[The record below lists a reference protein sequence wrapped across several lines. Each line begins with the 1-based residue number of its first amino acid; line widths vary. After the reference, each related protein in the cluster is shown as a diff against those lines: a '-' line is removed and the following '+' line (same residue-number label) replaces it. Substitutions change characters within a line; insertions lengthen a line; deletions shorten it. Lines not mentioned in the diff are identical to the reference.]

1 MKVKFTKLAALLLA
15 GVALFATGCTDYE
28 VDIQKVDK
36 KVDNLTTEVNGKI
49 ASLEQ
54 QIAGINATIATLE
67 TIANHDKD
75 IKAVRDEMAT
85 LKTTLETEFNGKI
98 DKAVADLTAEINK
111 KVNQADYDADKAVIE
126 KAIKDLNDAL
136 DAAKDRIKALEDAKF
151 QDQIDAVKDRVTK
164 CENLLAGDWKGKTVK
179 ETIDDLAKTVADL
192 ESNLNGK
199 ISALE
204 VRVKANE
211 DAIKE
216 IKETTL
222 PDLKKRVEALEAA
235 KKLMEAD
242 IEALKTG
249 KLDKA
254 TFDKYVEET
263 ALTISAMKTAIGD
276 LTKLE
281 GVAKDKTSLVD
292 AINAV
297 IAKFDDYVLVK
308 EFEAFK
314 KLAATK
320 QELEEAKA
328 ELGGRIEV
336 CEKLLKGDWGGKTV
350 QEYINAKAKELQDQ
364 VDNIVKNLIPALDKR
379 VAALEKS
386 VNDVILPQIEFAL
399 DYEGGLQGY
408 IDDADQLLQDQ
419 IDEIWAW
426 VDEYLIPTLN
436 EIFADIYDQL
446 DLLNAR
452 VIEALSRIQSVQYVP
467 DYDDLKITTN
477 MSYVYQA
484 EAAERPR
491 VPSENETEDVTPVLF
506 VDQPTQ
512 VTYQFLP
519 AQYAQDVADGV
530 EEFITD
536 PSSWRFIMYLFGLAD
551 EVTDDPFTR
560 EELKELGISGILPFF
575 DVRPVNTRDDDAPE
589 APQPAFV
596 ITSVDKV
603 DTATGEITFTVQ
615 PLNVASAQYA
625 ANGIKPIK
633 DLYMTDA
640 VFDDYY
646 YMLYWPVLTQDGES
660 YQYTDVDWDRFVHY
674 VYDYN
679 DLKAYEDRAAFA
691 AQLRMYAFQDFD
703 ENPYYEYDDEEEPY
717 IDYENELASPY
728 NVLYPKVSEIQILP
742 DPYKKEEDGSVRPFL
757 EDEVFQTL
765 PYSALRKDG
774 DNAIGEKPEQ
784 DPKGYRIILDQA
796 VPVVSIDGGEPM
808 SLEAAEKAG
817 YHVPPITTE
826 FKEFKYFDPDGAE
839 LAEEKKAN
847 FVETP
852 KVYAEFEMNAEKP
865 ASSRK
870 MEVGDHILGWYE
882 FKSLLG
888 AFPAFGSVEI
898 TKPQGTI
905 SANSNIVWTYSLDAN
920 VDHNLWVKDY
930 KGTQAVE
937 TVEGGEV
944 YNRTALAVNI
954 VPEEAAELEKN
965 LGVTIEDFRKATPV
979 DGTLKITT
987 TDETGAVVTVDTITF
1002 PGEYPVK
1009 IDADGNLT
1017 VDIAGFEWN
1026 KVYTVTAN
1034 YELDAALI
1042 TVTWTITTV
1051 DRNRD
1056 VITIE
1061 LPEYAFDLN
1070 GEDYDADADTYTSKP
1085 QDFLEEL
1092 FAAFVDQKIIN
1103 QEEVKDY
1110 EAADDFKGDGTAGI
1124 GGKEGHLTRYF
1135 DEEGKIPETDS
1146 PYVICG
1152 DDYALFYKVT
1162 SEQLHEVWEAGE
1174 AQVRNVLTFI
1184 GQQVEIIWPV
1194 TVNIPNYDFL
1204 HLRYYTFNTKREA
1217 ADFITKLDFTAK
1229 QAGKADVEWWS
1240 QVYPSYYTDQAAE
1253 GQAVDPDNRVSNRY
1267 ALADYDVAYINLA
1280 ELAFNVVDE
1289 NDDPMTDEQIEEE
1302 KLVVKFDYTWENQG
1316 VKPLPTVDQLLKG
1329 NPVIE
1334 NYEDLWMAPTT
1345 FYYRTNE
1352 YEFIPVNGTLAILS
1366 GNTEFEIKTRFQ
1378 KNERNSVKHPSEALD
1393 YSSYAVVRWSPFK
1406 VPPTVNN
1413 IEIVLD
1419 ENKVYYEPLFK
1430 GMNLMD
1436 NRPNGVSFPVIVDG
1450 EWVMGDAA
1458 EDATADSKS
1467 NGYIEGVRSDVAYH
1481 IDPVFDFS
1489 TVELPVDLQ
1498 KLLTLKYFDG
1508 QQYIDAKD
1516 ATPEQKKTLPPYIVF
1531 DYSSQIQFH
1540 GVVTVPISVVLENP
1554 WQEAIPFDY
1563 NLVIKGIGD

>member
-36 KVDNLTTEVNGKI
+36 KVDDLTSGKV
-49 ASLEQ
+49 
-54 QIAGINATIATLE
+54 ATLE
-67 TIANHDKD
+67 SQVAELQAT
-75 IKAVRDEMAT
+75 VAT
-85 LKTTLETEFNGKI
+85 LEKAADHKADI
-98 DKAVADLTAEINK
+98 DKLNKAISDLQTALNGEISGLKDRVKAIEDADFQKQINTLTEKYQELENNKASKDELAKVEADLRLLISGEIGKLDTRLQAAEK
-111 KVNQADYDADKAVIE
+111 TLD
-126 KAIKDLNDAL
+126 DLTKEGGIIDQI
-136 DAAKDRIKALEDAKF
+136 KDRIKAIEDELPTIRQNIIDLQNGKLDKTEFDTYYKAAYEKYTKATIDSM
-151 QDQIDAVKDRVTK
+151 QEAIDALTALTAGFPEDKTIKEYIDEADQTLKDDYTAKYLSVVAKAFGTEEKMNEMKGTLLGRLEA
-164 CENLLAGDWKGKTVK
+164 CEALLAGDWGDKTVK
-179 ETIDDLAKTVADL
+179 EYID
-192 ESNLNGK
+192 G
-199 ISALE
+199 E
-204 VRVKANE
+204 VKN
-211 DAIKE
+211 
-216 IKETTL
+216 
-222 PDLKKRVEALEAA
+222 
-235 KKLMEAD
+235 
-242 IEALKTG
+242 
-249 KLDKA
+249 
-254 TFDKYVEET
+254 
-263 ALTISAMKTAIGD
+263 
-276 LTKLE
+276 
-281 GVAKDKTSLVD
+281 
-292 AINAV
+292 
-297 IAKFDDYVLVK
+297 
-308 EFEAFK
+308 
-314 KLAATK
+314 
-320 QELEEAKA
+320 
-328 ELGGRIEV
+328 
-336 CEKLLKGDWGGKTV
+336 
-350 QEYINAKAKELQDQ
+350 LQDQ
-364 VDNIVKNLIPALDKR
+364 IDVIEEKVLDLQVR
-379 VAALEKS
+379 VGTLEASMDKVLAALEFCAKEDEDGN
-386 VNDVILPQIEFAL
+386 VYYD
-399 DYEGGLQGY
+399 LQGY
-408 IDDADQLLQDQ
+408 IDNADQALQDQ
-419 IDEIWAW
+419 IDEIWEW

-477 MSYVYQA
+477 MSYVYQLESDGRA
-484 EAAERPR
+484 
-491 VPSENETEDVTPVLF
+491 PSENETEDVTPVLF

-742 DPYKKEEDGSVRPFL
+742 DPYKKEEDGSVRPFVK
-757 EDEVFQTL
+757 DEVYQTL

-796 VPVVSIDGGEPM
+796 VPVVSIDGGQPM

-888 AFPAFGSVEI
+888 AFQAFGSVEI

-930 KGTQAVE
+930 KGTQPVE

-1034 YELDAALI
+1034 YELDSALI

-1061 LPEYAFDLN
+1061 LPEYAFELN
-1070 GEDYDADADTYTSKP
+1070 GEDYDATNDTYTSKP
-1085 QDFLEEL
+1085 QQFLDQL
-1092 FAAFVDQKIIN
+1092 FAKFVDQKIIN

-1110 EAADDFKGDGTAGI
+1110 EEAADFKGDGTPGI
-1124 GGKEGHLTRYF
+1124 GGKEGHLTRYY
-1135 DEEGKIPETDS
+1135 DEDGNIPATDS
-1146 PYVICG
+1146 KYVICG
-1152 DDYALFYKVT
+1152 DDYALFYQVT
-1162 SEQLHEVWEAGE
+1162 SAQLYDVWKAGE
-1174 AQVRNVLTFI
+1174 PQVRNVLTFI
-1184 GQQVEIIWPV
+1184 GQQVKITWPV

-1204 HLRYYTFNTKREA
+1204 HLRYYTFNTKRESEN
-1217 ADFITKLDFTAK
+1217 FITQRSLNEDVLK
-1229 QAGKADVEWWS
+1229 QEGKDNVEWWS
-1240 QVYPSYYTDQAAE
+1240 KVYPSYYTDKAAD
-1253 GQAVDPDNRVSNRY
+1253 GAAVDPDNRISNRY
-1267 ALADYDVAYINLA
+1267 AVADYDVAYINLA

-1289 NDDPMTDEQIEEE
+1289 EDEPMTEEQIEEE

-1316 VKPLPTVDQLLKG
+1316 VKPLPTVDQLLNG
-1329 NPVIE
+1329 NPIIKD
-1334 NYEDLWMAPTT
+1334 YKDLWMAPTT

-1352 YEFIPVNGTLAILS
+1352 YEFIPVVGTLAIRS
-1366 GNTEFEIKTRFQ
+1366 GNTDFEIKTRFQ
-1378 KNERNSVKHPSEALD
+1378 NNGRNSVKHPSEALD
-1393 YSSYAVVRWSPFK
+1393 YSSYAVVRWTPFK
-1406 VPPTVNN
+1406 VPPTVKN
-1413 IEIVLD
+1413 IEIILD
-1419 ENKVYYEPLFK
+1419 ENKVYREPLLK
-1430 GMNLMD
+1430 GVNLKD
-1436 NRPNGVSFPVIVDG
+1436 IRPNGASFDVIADG
-1450 EWVMGDAA
+1450 QWVMGNAA
-1458 EDATADSKS
+1458 ADATAESET
-1467 NGYIEGVRSDVAYH
+1467 NGYLAGIRSDVAYH

-1489 TVELPVDLQ
+1489 TVELPLELQ
-1498 KLLTLKYFDG
+1498 KLLTLKFFDG

-1540 GVVTVPISVVLENP
+1540 GVIEVPISVVLNNP
-1554 WQEAIPFDY
+1554 WQEAISFDY
-1563 NLVIKGIGD
+1563 KLFIKGIGD

>member
-75 IKAVRDEMAT
+75 IKAVRDEMAA
-85 LKTTLETEFNGKI
+85 LKTALETEFNGKI

-111 KVNQADYDADKAVIE
+111 KVDQADYDADKAVIE

-204 VRVKANE
+204 SRVKANE

-235 KKLMEAD
+235 KTKMEGD
-242 IEALKTG
+242 IAALQTG

-254 TFDKYVEET
+254 TFDTYVEET

-297 IAKFDDYVLVK
+297 IAKFDDYVLVT

-314 KLAATK
+314 KIAATK
-320 QELEEAKA
+320 QELEDAKA
-328 ELGGRIEV
+328 ELGGRIKV
-336 CEKLLKGDWGGKTV
+336 CEDLLKGDWGGKTV

-364 VDNIVKNLIPALDKR
+364 VDNIVNNLIPALDKR

-386 VNDVILPQIEFAL
+386 VNEVILPQIEFAL

-436 EIFADIYDQL
+436 EIFDDIYTQL
-446 DLLNAR
+446 ETLNAR

-484 EAAERPR
+484 EGGDPR

-660 YQYTDVDWDRFVHY
+660 YQYTDADWGRFVHY

-757 EDEVFQTL
+757 EDEVYQTL

-774 DNAIGEKPEQ
+774 EDAIGEKPEQ

-796 VPVVSIDGGEPM
+796 VPVVSIDGAAPV
-808 SLEAAEKAG
+808 SLEAAAKAG
-817 YHVPPITTE
+817 YIVPPISTE
-826 FKEFKYFDPDGAE
+826 FKEFNYYDKNSDE
-839 LAEEKKAN
+839 LPEERQAN
-847 FVETP
+847 FIETP
-852 KVYAEFEMNAEKP
+852 KVYAEFEMNPDKS

-870 MEVGDHILGWYE
+870 KEVGDVIVGTYE

-888 AFPAFGSVEI
+888 AFTADGYVEI
-898 TKPQGTI
+898 TKPQGKVE
-905 SANSNIVWTYSLDAN
+905 ADAKIVWTWANDAI
-920 VDHNLWVKDY
+920 VDHNLFYENEQEQDEAGETPTIY
-930 KGTQAVE
+930 KRVALPINLNAEQMAALE
-937 TVEGGEV
+937 T
-944 YNRTALAVNI
+944 
-954 VPEEAAELEKN
+954 N
-965 LGVTIEDFRKATPV
+965 LGLTLENFSHLTPN
-979 DGTLKITT
+979 TLKITT
-987 TDETGAVVTVDTITF
+987 TDETGAEVEVTDLQITNVAIKDGKLLADIANF
-1002 PGEYPVK
+1002 AWDKVYK
-1009 IDADGNLT
+1009 IVAVYNGLGADNKPLLDADGQAVDFPAEIELT
-1017 VDIAGFEWN
+1017 V
-1026 KVYTVTAN
+1026 T
-1034 YELDAALI
+1034 L
-1042 TVTWTITTV
+1042 TTV
-1051 DRNRD
+1051 DRNREKVVLGPYEHTFVVNGEEFVDGYYHWTSDALHRDVFKAFDAED
-1056 VITIE
+1056 VINVE
-1061 LPEYAFDLN
+1061 DVVDFAFDADQDGFNEGELEGKLRMADPSGSAAGYIDFNRSDIVLN
-1070 GEDYDADADTYTSKP
+1070 TLSTLTPEVLAG
-1085 QDFLEEL
+1085 EL
-1092 FAAFVDQKIIN
+1092 FNSGKRSEENPNLWLGNPVTRNVTTYIG
-1103 QEEVKDY
+1103 EEVELTVIFNY
-1110 EAADDFKGDGTAGI
+1110 EVPS
-1124 GGKEGHLTRYF
+1124 Y
-1135 DEEGKIPETDS
+1135 
-1146 PYVICG
+1146 
-1152 DDYALFYKVT
+1152 
-1162 SEQLHEVWEAGE
+1162 
-1174 AQVRNVLTFI
+1174 N
-1184 GQQVEIIWPV
+1184 
-1194 TVNIPNYDFL
+1194 FL
-1204 HLRYYTFNTKREA
+1204 HLRFYTFNPDKEVA
-1217 ADFITKLDFTAK
+1217 NLITKLDFDDNDGTVK
-1229 QAGKADVEWWS
+1229 WWS
-1240 QVYPSYYTDQAAE
+1240 QVYPSYFTDPAPSQLDRD
-1253 GQAVDPDNRVSNRY
+1253 VRVSNRY

-1280 ELAFNVVDE
+1280 ELAFNVVDDKDE
-1289 NDDPMTDEQIEEE
+1289 IIEDADLVKLGLKAKFLYTDEE
-1302 KLVVKFDYTWENQG
+1302 LG
-1316 VKPLPTVDQLLKG
+1316 VKPLPTVDQLTDPKFD
-1329 NPVIE
+1329 V
-1334 NYEDLWMAPTT
+1334 YSDLWVGPTV

-1352 YEFIPVNGTLAILS
+1352 KKFIPALGELTLTVGEPDKGGYDFPVA
-1366 GNTEFEIKTRFQ
+1366 TRFEFP
-1378 KNERNSVKHPSEALD
+1378 KASVKVPEEVLD
-1393 YSSYAVVRWSPFK
+1393 YSTFAMVRWTPFQAPEAK
-1406 VPPTVNN
+1406 DY
-1413 IEIVLD
+1413 EIVLD
-1419 ENKVYYEPLFK
+1419 ENKIYREPLFK
-1430 GMNLMD
+1430 GMTLKD
-1436 NRPNGVSFPVIVDG
+1436 NRPQDTSFYVIKQG
-1450 EWVMGDAA
+1450 EWVVG
-1458 EDATADSKS
+1458 DATADASS
-1467 NGYIEGVRSDVAYH
+1467 TSTTNGYIKDVVSKDAYH
-1481 IDPVFDFS
+1481 ITTEFVYDTTGIPN
-1489 TVELPVDLQ
+1489 ELK
-1498 KLLTLKYFDG
+1498 KLLKIEVVEG
-1508 QQYIDAKD
+1508 V
-1516 ATPEQKKTLPPYIVF
+1516 PYVVY
-1531 DYSSQIQFH
+1531 DYTSEVQFH
-1540 GVVTVPISVVLENP
+1540 GVVTIPVTVTLENP
-1554 WQEAIPFDY
+1554 WQEDIVFDY
-1563 NLVIKGIGD
+1563 NVIIKGIGD

>member
-204 VRVKANE
+204 ARVKANE

-235 KKLMEAD
+235 KTKMEGD
-242 IEALKTG
+242 IAALQTG

-254 TFDKYVEET
+254 TFDTYVEET

-297 IAKFDDYVLVK
+297 IAKFDDYVLVT

-314 KLAATK
+314 KIAATK
-320 QELEEAKA
+320 QELEDAKA
-328 ELGGRIEV
+328 ELGGRIKV
-336 CEKLLKGDWGGKTV
+336 CEDLLKGDWGGKTV
-350 QEYINAKAKELQDQ
+350 QEYIDAKAKELQDQ
-364 VDNIVKNLIPALDKR
+364 VDNIVNNLIPALDKR

-386 VNDVILPQIEFAL
+386 VNDVILPQIQFAL

-436 EIFADIYDQL
+436 EIFDDIYTQL
-446 DLLNAR
+446 ETLNAR

-484 EAAERPR
+484 EVGDPR

-742 DPYKKEEDGSVRPFL
+742 EPFKKEEDGKVRPFL
-757 EDEVFQTL
+757 QDEVYQTL

-796 VPVVSIDGGEPM
+796 VPVVSIDGGQPM
-808 SLEAAEKAG
+808 TLEAAEKAG

-826 FKEFKYFDPDGAE
+826 FVEFTYVDKNDVDLPEDRQ
-839 LAEEKKAN
+839 AN
-847 FVETP
+847 FVETN
-852 KVYAEFEMNAEKP
+852 KVYAEIEMNAEKS

-870 MEVGDHILGWYE
+870 KEVGDVITGTYE

-888 AFPAFGSVEI
+888 TFEACGYVEI
-898 TKPQGTI
+898 TKPQGKVE
-905 SANSNIVWTYSLDAN
+905 ADAKIVWTWDNDAI
-920 VDHNLWVKDY
+920 VDHNLFYENEQEQDEAGETPVIY
-930 KGTQAVE
+930 KRVALPINLNADQMAALE
-937 TVEGGEV
+937 T
-944 YNRTALAVNI
+944 
-954 VPEEAAELEKN
+954 N
-965 LGVTIEDFRKATPV
+965 LGLTLENFSHLTPN
-979 DGTLKITT
+979 TLKITT
-987 TDETGAVVTVDTITF
+987 TDETGAEVEVTDLQITNVAIKDGKLLADIANF
-1002 PGEYPVK
+1002 AWDKVYK
-1009 IDADGNLT
+1009 IVAVYNGLGADNKPLLDADGQAVDFPAEIELT
-1017 VDIAGFEWN
+1017 V
-1026 KVYTVTAN
+1026 T
-1034 YELDAALI
+1034 L
-1042 TVTWTITTV
+1042 TTV
-1051 DRNRD
+1051 DRNREKVVLGPYEHTFVVNGEEFVDGYYHWTSDALHRD
-1056 VITIE
+1056 VFK
-1061 LPEYAFDLN
+1061 AFDADGVIN
-1070 GEDYDADADTYTSKP
+1070 VEDVVDFAFDADQEGFNAGELEGKLRMADPSGTAAGYI
-1085 QDFLEEL
+1085 DFNRTDIVLNTLSTLTPEVLAGEL
-1092 FAAFVDQKIIN
+1092 FNSGKRSEENPNLWIGNPVTRNVTTYIG
-1103 QEEVKDY
+1103 EEVELTVVFNY
-1110 EAADDFKGDGTAGI
+1110 EVPS
-1124 GGKEGHLTRYF
+1124 Y
-1135 DEEGKIPETDS
+1135 
-1146 PYVICG
+1146 
-1152 DDYALFYKVT
+1152 
-1162 SEQLHEVWEAGE
+1162 
-1174 AQVRNVLTFI
+1174 N
-1184 GQQVEIIWPV
+1184 
-1194 TVNIPNYDFL
+1194 FL
-1204 HLRYYTFNTKREA
+1204 HLRFYTFNPDKEVA
-1217 ADFITKLDFTAK
+1217 NLITKLDFDDNDGTVK
-1229 QAGKADVEWWS
+1229 WWS
-1240 QVYPSYYTDQAAE
+1240 QVYPSYFTDPAPSQLARDA
-1253 GQAVDPDNRVSNRY
+1253 RVSNRY

-1280 ELAFNVVDE
+1280 ELAFNVVDDKDE
-1289 NDDPMTDEQIEEE
+1289 IIEDADLKELGLTAKFIYTDDE
-1302 KLVVKFDYTWENQG
+1302 LG
-1316 VKPLPTVDQLLKG
+1316 VKPLPTVDQLTDPKFD
-1329 NPVIE
+1329 V
-1334 NYEDLWMAPTT
+1334 YSDLWVGPTV

-1352 YEFIPVNGTLAILS
+1352 KKFIPALGELTVTVGTPGQGGYA
-1366 GNTEFEIKTRFQ
+1366 FPVATRFEFP
-1378 KNERNSVKHPSEALD
+1378 KASVKVPEEILD
-1393 YSSYAVVRWSPFK
+1393 YSTFAMVRWTPFQAPEAK
-1406 VPPTVNN
+1406 DY
-1413 IEIVLD
+1413 EIVLD
-1419 ENKVYYEPLFK
+1419 ENKIYREPLFK
-1430 GMNLMD
+1430 GMTLKD
-1436 NRPNGVSFPVIVDG
+1436 NRPQGVSYYVIKEG
-1450 EWVMGDAA
+1450 EWVVGDAA
-1458 EDATADSKS
+1458 ADAAAGSTK
-1467 NGYIEGVRSDVAYH
+1467 NGYITGVVSKDAYH
-1481 IDPVFDFS
+1481 ITTDFEYD
-1489 TVELPVDLQ
+1489 TTGIPNELK
-1498 KLLTLKYFDG
+1498 KLLKIEVVEG
-1508 QQYIDAKD
+1508 V
-1516 ATPEQKKTLPPYIVF
+1516 PYVVY
-1531 DYSSQIQFH
+1531 DYTSEVQFH
-1540 GVVTVPISVVLENP
+1540 GVVTIPVTVTLENP
-1554 WQEAIPFDY
+1554 WQEDIVFDY
-1563 NLVIKGIGD
+1563 NVIIKGIGD

>member
-67 TIANHDKD
+67 TAANHKADIDK
-75 IKAVRDEMAT
+75 
-85 LKTTLETEFNGKI
+85 LNKTISDLETALRAALDTKVDKSEFTAKMTEISGKI
-98 DKAVADLTAEINK
+98 ADLEAADEGFKKQIADLTTELAKKVDQTEFDKAVVDITAAINGEISR
-111 KVNQADYDADKAVIE
+111 AKAAE
-126 KAIKDLNDAL
+126 EALQSAIDE
-136 DAAKDRIKALEDAKF
+136 IKNTTIPALE
-151 QDQIDAVKDRVTK
+151 
-164 CENLLAGDWKGKTVK
+164 
-179 ETIDDLAKTVADL
+179 
-192 ESNLNGK
+192 
-199 ISALE
+199 
-204 VRVKANE
+204 
-211 DAIKE
+211 
-216 IKETTL
+216 
-222 PDLKKRVEALEAA
+222 KRVEALEAA
-235 KKLMEAD
+235 KKTMEAD

-249 KLDKA
+249 KLDKVV
-254 TFDKYVEET
+254 FDKYVEET
-263 ALTISAMKTAIGD
+263 ALTLSAMQTAIGNLQA
-276 LTKLE
+276 LTAGFPNDTTIKEYIDKADKALQDE
-281 GVAKDKTSLVD
+281 ISTKYLALVAKIFGT
-292 AINAV
+292 
-297 IAKFDDYVLVK
+297 
-308 EFEAFK
+308 EAQMNEMK
-314 KLAATK
+314 GTLLGRLEACETLLA
-320 QELEEAKA
+320 
-328 ELGGRIEV
+328 
-336 CEKLLKGDWGGKTV
+336 GDWGGKTV
-350 QEYINAKAKELQDQ
+350 QEYIKATAKGLQDQ
-364 VDNIVKNLIPALDKR
+364 IDGINEKLQGLNTR
-379 VAALEKS
+379 VADLEKS
-386 VNDVILPQIEFAL
+386 VNEVILPQLQFAL
-399 DYEGGLQGY
+399 DYEGGLQAY
-408 IDDADQLLQDQ
+408 IDDAANKAYED
-419 IDEIWAW
+419 A
-426 VDEYLIPTLN
+426 VAYTDEYMEFLIDQLN
-436 EIFADIYDQL
+436 EILSDIYSQL
-446 DLLNAR
+446 ETLNAR

-477 MSYVYQA
+477 MSYVYQLESDGRA
-484 EAAERPR
+484 
-491 VPSENETEDVTPVLF
+491 PSENETEEIPVLF

-615 PLNVASAQYA
+615 PVNVASAQYA

-640 VFDDYY
+640 VYDDIYK
-646 YMLYWPVLTQDGES
+646 MLYWPVLTQDGES
-660 YQYTDVDWDRFVHY
+660 YQYTDADWGRFVHY

-742 DPYKKEEDGSVRPFL
+742 EPFKKEEDGKVRPFL
-757 EDEVFQTL
+757 QDEVYQTL

-826 FKEFKYFDPDGAE
+826 FKEFKYYDPDGAE

-888 AFPAFGSVEI
+888 AFQAFGSVEI

-930 KGTQAVE
+930 KGTQPVE

-1034 YELDAALI
+1034 YELDSALI

-1061 LPEYAFDLN
+1061 LPEYAFELN
-1070 GEDYDADADTYTSKP
+1070 GEDYDATNDTYTSKP
-1085 QDFLEEL
+1085 QQFLDQL
-1092 FAAFVDQKIIN
+1092 FAKFVDQKIIN

-1110 EAADDFKGDGTAGI
+1110 EEAADFKGDGTPGI
-1124 GGKEGHLTRYF
+1124 GGKEGHLTRYY
-1135 DEEGKIPETDS
+1135 DKDGNIPATDS
-1146 PYVICG
+1146 KYVICG
-1152 DDYALFYKVT
+1152 DDYALFYQVT
-1162 SEQLHEVWEAGE
+1162 SAQLYDVWKAGE
-1174 AQVRNVLTFI
+1174 PQVRNVLTFI
-1184 GQQVEIIWPV
+1184 GQQVKITWPV
-1194 TVNIPNYDFL
+1194 TVDIPNYDFL
-1204 HLRYYTFNTKREA
+1204 HLRYYTFNTKRESEN
-1217 ADFITKLDFTAK
+1217 FITQRSLNEDVLK
-1229 QAGKADVEWWS
+1229 QEGKDNVEWWS
-1240 QVYPSYYTDQAAE
+1240 KVYPSYYTDKAAD
-1253 GQAVDPDNRVSNRY
+1253 GAAVDPDNRISNRY
-1267 ALADYDVAYINLA
+1267 AVADYDVAYINLA

-1289 NDDPMTDEQIEEE
+1289 EDEPMTEEQIADEN
-1302 KLVVKFDYTWENQG
+1302 LVVNFAYTWKNKG
-1316 VKPLPTVDQLLKG
+1316 LDPLPTVDQLLNG
-1329 NPVIE
+1329 NPIIKD
-1334 NYEDLWMAPTT
+1334 YKDLWMAPTT

-1352 YEFIPVNGTLAILS
+1352 YEFIPVVGTLAIRS
-1366 GNTEFEIKTRFQ
+1366 GNTDFEIKTRFQ
-1378 KNERNSVKHPSEALD
+1378 NNGRNSVKHPSEALD
-1393 YSSYAVVRWSPFK
+1393 YSSYAVVRWTPFK
-1406 VPPTVNN
+1406 VPPTVKN
-1413 IEIVLD
+1413 IEIILD
-1419 ENKVYYEPLFK
+1419 ENKVYREPLLK
-1430 GMNLMD
+1430 GVNLKD
-1436 NRPNGVSFPVIVDG
+1436 IRPNGASFDVIADG
-1450 EWVMGDAA
+1450 QWVMGNAA
-1458 EDATADSKS
+1458 ADATAESET
-1467 NGYIEGVRSDVAYH
+1467 NGYLAGIRSDVAYH

-1489 TVELPVDLQ
+1489 TVELPLELQ
-1498 KLLTLKYFDG
+1498 KLLTLKFFDG

-1540 GVVTVPISVVLENP
+1540 GVIEVPISVVLNNP
-1554 WQEAIPFDY
+1554 WQEAISFDY
-1563 NLVIKGIGD
+1563 KLFIKGIGD

>member
-1 MKVKFTKLAALLLA
+1 M
-15 GVALFATGCTDYE
+15 
-28 VDIQKVDK
+28 
-36 KVDNLTTEVNGKI
+36 NGKI

-67 TIANHDKD
+67 KAADHKADIDKLNKTISD
-75 IKAVRDEMAT
+75 
-85 LKTTLETEFNGKI
+85 LETALRAALDTKVDKSEFTAKMTEISGKI
-98 DKAVADLTAEINK
+98 ADLEAADEGFKKQIADLTTELAKKVDQTEFDKAVVDITAAINGEISR
-111 KVNQADYDADKAVIE
+111 AKAAE
-126 KAIKDLNDAL
+126 EALQSAIDE
-136 DAAKDRIKALEDAKF
+136 IKNTTIPALE
-151 QDQIDAVKDRVTK
+151 
-164 CENLLAGDWKGKTVK
+164 
-179 ETIDDLAKTVADL
+179 
-192 ESNLNGK
+192 
-199 ISALE
+199 
-204 VRVKANE
+204 
-211 DAIKE
+211 
-216 IKETTL
+216 
-222 PDLKKRVEALEAA
+222 KRVEALEAA
-235 KKLMEAD
+235 KVKMEGD
-242 IEALKTG
+242 IAALQTG

-254 TFDKYVEET
+254 TFDAYVEET
-263 ALTISAMKTAIGD
+263 ALTLSAMNTAIGD

-297 IAKFDDYVLVK
+297 IAKFDDYVLK
-308 EFEAFK
+308 TELTTILEAY
-314 KLAATK
+314 ATK
-320 QELEEAKA
+320 ADLNAAKA
-328 ELGGRIEV
+328 ELEGRIKV
-336 CEKLLKGDWGGKTV
+336 CEDLLAGNWGGKTV
-350 QEYINAKAKELQDQ
+350 QEYIDAKAKALQDQ
-364 VDNIVKNLIPALDKR
+364 VDNIVNNLIPELNKR

-386 VNDVILPQIEFAL
+386 VNEVILPQLQFAL
-399 DYEGGLQGY
+399 DYEGGLQAY
-408 IDDADQLLQDQ
+408 IDDAANKAYED
-419 IDEIWAW
+419 A
-426 VDEYLIPTLN
+426 VAYTDEYMEFLIDQLN
-436 EIFADIYDQL
+436 EILSDIYSQL
-446 DLLNAR
+446 ETLNAR

-477 MSYVYQA
+477 MSYVYQV
-484 EAAERPR
+484 EADGRA
-491 VPSENETEDVTPVLF
+491 PSENETEEIPVLF

-519 AQYAQDVADGV
+519 AQYAQDIADGV
-530 EEFITD
+530 EDFITD
-536 PSSWRFIMYLFGLAD
+536 PSFMRYLVYYFYGIGD
-551 EVTDDPFTR
+551 EESDDPFTR
-560 EELKELGISGILPFF
+560 EELKELAITGILPFF

-603 DTATGEITFTVQ
+603 DTTTGEITFTVQ
-615 PLNVASAQYA
+615 PVNVASAQYA
-625 ANGIKPIK
+625 ANGLKPMYDIG
-633 DLYMTDA
+633 LTDA
-640 VFDDYY
+640 FGHHIRGWDPEAPFWDPTGYFRAEDVLDESKT
-646 YMLYWPVLTQDGES
+646 LTVPVWSL
-660 YQYTDVDWDRFVHY
+660 
-674 VYDYN
+674 N
-679 DLKAYEDRAAFA
+679 DLRAYQDRAAFA
-691 AQLRMYAFQDFD
+691 AQLRLYAFQDSD
-703 ENPYYEYDDEEEPY
+703 ENPWYEYFDDEEPY

-728 NVLYPKVSEIQILP
+728 NVLYPKVSEIKILP
-742 DPYKKEEDGSVRPFL
+742 EPYKKEEDGKVRPFL
-757 EDEVFQTL
+757 QDEVYQTL

-796 VPVVSIDGGEPM
+796 VPVVSIDGGQPM
-808 SLEAAEKAG
+808 TLEAAEAAG
-817 YHVPPITTE
+817 YHVPPITTS
-826 FKEFKYFDPDGAE
+826 FKEFKYYDSEYKE

-852 KVYAEFEMNAEKP
+852 KVYAEFEMNEEKP

-870 MEVGDHILGWYE
+870 MEVGDNIVGIYE

-888 AFPAFGSVEI
+888 TFDAAGFVEI

-930 KGTQAVE
+930 KGTQPVE

-1017 VDIAGFEWN
+1017 VDIAGFEWD

-1061 LPEYAFDLN
+1061 LPEYAFELN

-1204 HLRYYTFNTKREA
+1204 HMTNYTFNTKSA
-1217 ADFITKLDFTAK
+1217 
-1229 QAGKADVEWWS
+1229 VEGFQQQLTYYKYKETDPVIWWT
-1240 QVYPSYYTDQAAE
+1240 QVNPSYFTGTYNDQQE
-1253 GQAVDPDNRVSNRY
+1253 KVSFRH
-1267 ALADYDVAYINLA
+1267 ALMQYDVAYINLA

-1289 NDDPMTDEQIEEE
+1289 KDVPLTDEQIAAE
-1302 KLVVKFDYTWENQG
+1302 KIVVDFDYATINPQ
-1316 VKPLPTVDQLLKG
+1316 KALPKVDQITG
-1329 NPVIE
+1329 A
-1334 NYEDLWMAPTT
+1334 YEKYVNLWVTEHPTT
-1345 FYYRTNE
+1345 VFYYRTNE
-1352 YEFIPVNGTLAILS
+1352 EPFIKAYGKLGIKS
-1366 GNTEFEIKTRFQ
+1366 GNTVFELPTRFDRA
-1378 KNERNSVKHPSEALD
+1378 KAPVAHPEIENFNYKD
-1393 YSSYAVVRWSPFK
+1393 YYLVRWTPFEDG
-1406 VPPTVNN
+1406 VA
-1413 IEIVLD
+1413 EDFDIVLD
-1419 ENKVYYEPLFK
+1419 ENKIYREPLFK
-1430 GMNLMD
+1430 KMSLKD
-1436 NRPNGVSFPVIVDG
+1436 RRPNIKPEDAYYVIKNG
-1450 EWVMGDAA
+1450 EWVVGNVETFDAEA
-1458 EDATADSKS
+1458 GTYTTGG
-1467 NGYIEGVRSDVAYH
+1467 NGYIKGVAANTAYD
-1481 IDPVFDFS
+1481 IKTTFTYDDLKLP
-1489 TVELPVDLQ
+1489 VELR
-1498 KLLTLKYFDG
+1498 KLLTVKY
-1508 QQYIDAKD
+1508 YDA
-1516 ATPEQKKTLPPYIVF
+1516 ATNTYLDKQNEDESLIPYIVY
-1531 DYSSQIQFH
+1531 DYTSEVQFQ
-1540 GVVTVPISVVLENP
+1540 GVVTIPVSVKLETP
-1554 WQEAIPFDY
+1554 WQETLTFDY
-1563 NLVIKGIGD
+1563 NINIKGYNN

>member
-67 TIANHDKD
+67 TAANHKADIDKVNNAIETLESALRAALDGKVDKD
-75 IKAVRDEMAT
+75 VYNDKIQKLDALDEQFKGQIAE
-85 LKTTLETEFNGKI
+85 LYGKI
-98 DKAVADLTAEINK
+98 DET
-111 KVNQADYDADKAVIE
+111 NQSIV
-126 KAIKDLNDAL
+126 
-136 DAAKDRIKALEDAKF
+136 
-151 QDQIDAVKDRVTK
+151 
-164 CENLLAGDWKGKTVK
+164 
-179 ETIDDLAKTVADL
+179 DL
-192 ESNLNGK
+192 ETALNGK

-204 VRVKANE
+204 LRVKDNE
-211 DAIKE
+211 DAIKD
-216 IKETTL
+216 IKENTL
-222 PDLKKRVEALEAA
+222 PALEERVKALEAA
-235 KKLMEAD
+235 KTKMEGD
-242 IEALKTG
+242 IAALQTG

-254 TFDKYVEET
+254 TFDSYVEET
-263 ALTISAMKTAIGD
+263 ALTISAMNTAIGD

-297 IAKFDDYVLVK
+297 IDKFDDYVLK
-308 EFEAFK
+308 TELTTILEAY
-314 KLAATK
+314 ATK
-320 QELEEAKA
+320 ADLNAAKA
-328 ELGGRIEV
+328 ELEGRIEV
-336 CEKLLKGDWGGKTV
+336 CENLLAGNWGDKTV
-350 QEYINAKAKELQDQ
+350 QEYIDAKAKELKDQ
-364 VDNIVKNLIPALDKR
+364 VDNIVNNLIPALDKR

-386 VNDVILPQIEFAL
+386 VNEVILPQLQFAL
-399 DYEGGLQGY
+399 DYEGGLQAY
-408 IDDADQLLQDQ
+408 IDDAANKAYED
-419 IDEIWAW
+419 A
-426 VDEYLIPTLN
+426 VAYTDEYMEFLIDQLN
-436 EIFADIYDQL
+436 EILSDIYSQL
-446 DLLNAR
+446 ETLNAR

-477 MSYVYQA
+477 MSYVYQLESDGRA
-484 EAAERPR
+484 
-491 VPSENETEDVTPVLF
+491 PSENETEDVTPVLF

-560 EELKELGISGILPFF
+560 EELKELGITGILPFF

-728 NVLYPKVSEIQILP
+728 NVLYPKVSEIKILP
-742 DPYKKEEDGSVRPFL
+742 EPYKKETDGKVRPFL
-757 EDEVFQTL
+757 EDEVYQTL

-784 DPKGYRIILDQA
+784 SPKGYRIILDQA
-796 VPVVSIDGGEPM
+796 VPVVVIDDSEPM
-808 SLEAAEKAG
+808 TLEAAEKAG
-817 YHVPPITTE
+817 YHVPPIETS
-826 FKEFKYFDPDGAE
+826 FKEFKYYDSEDEE
-839 LAEEKKAN
+839 LAEEKKEN

-852 KVYAEFEMNAEKP
+852 KVYAEFEMNEEAP

-870 MEVGDHILGWYE
+870 MEVGDWIVGTYE

-888 AFPAFGSVEI
+888 TFDAAGFVEI

-930 KGTQAVE
+930 KGTQPVE

-1061 LPEYAFDLN
+1061 LPEYAFELN

-1204 HLRYYTFNTKREA
+1204 HMTNYTFNTKSA
-1217 ADFITKLDFTAK
+1217 
-1229 QAGKADVEWWS
+1229 VEGFQQQLTYYKYKETDPVIWWT
-1240 QVYPSYYTDQAAE
+1240 QVNPSYFTGTYNDQQE
-1253 GQAVDPDNRVSNRY
+1253 KVSFRH
-1267 ALADYDVAYINLA
+1267 ALMQYDVAYINLA

-1289 NDDPMTDEQIEEE
+1289 KDVPLTDEQIAAE
-1302 KLVVKFDYTWENQG
+1302 KIVVDFDYATINPQ
-1316 VKPLPTVDQLLKG
+1316 KALPKVDQITG
-1329 NPVIE
+1329 A
-1334 NYEDLWMAPTT
+1334 YEKYVNLWVTEHPTT
-1345 FYYRTNE
+1345 VFYYRTNE
-1352 YEFIPVNGTLAILS
+1352 EPFIKAYGKLGIKS
-1366 GNTEFEIKTRFQ
+1366 GNTVFELPTRFDRA
-1378 KNERNSVKHPSEALD
+1378 KAPVAHPEIENFNYKD
-1393 YSSYAVVRWSPFK
+1393 YYLVRWTPFEDG
-1406 VPPTVNN
+1406 VA
-1413 IEIVLD
+1413 EDFDIVLD
-1419 ENKVYYEPLFK
+1419 ENKIYREPLFK
-1430 GMNLMD
+1430 KMSLKD
-1436 NRPNGVSFPVIVDG
+1436 RRPNIKPEDAYYVIKNG
-1450 EWVMGDAA
+1450 EWVVGNVETFDAEA
-1458 EDATADSKS
+1458 GTYTTGG
-1467 NGYIEGVRSDVAYH
+1467 NGYIKGVAANTAYD
-1481 IDPVFDFS
+1481 IKTTFTYDDLKLP
-1489 TVELPVDLQ
+1489 VELR
-1498 KLLTLKYFDG
+1498 KLLTVKY
-1508 QQYIDAKD
+1508 YDA
-1516 ATPEQKKTLPPYIVF
+1516 ATNTYLDKQNEDESLIPYIVY
-1531 DYSSQIQFH
+1531 DYTSEVQFQ
-1540 GVVTVPISVVLENP
+1540 GVVTIPVSVKLETP
-1554 WQEAIPFDY
+1554 WQETLTFDY
-1563 NLVIKGIGD
+1563 NINIKGYNN